1 MAKQENKAKIYI
13 ELDLDHPTGNF
24 WIDNGLVYLVNQFG
38 KGVFGNEEILNH
50 LVGKLLQETGN
61 KGEYYDEVT
70 GEVKEYDKVN
80 WVYPTNSFIKSV
92 DTTTPKVKIKIDGKE
107 KTLPVAPFRPNL
119 RLEFTA
125 TQNYCYFCGRK
136 DRITKV
142 KMWMFP
148 FVVTQDKFSNFYSQ
162 GKGDI
167 FLCPRCALA
176 GLAGYLTWLWI
187 AQGKTVHFF
196 LFYSNLKEL
205 QVFHKEVI
213 EPSQISGGKGGNVKL
228 PFYGPYLHETTIAL
242 LLKLFNYVEGQ
253 EEEDQISPEGRDLLA
268 RLLGAEEVVPAAPLT
283 LYAVSGVVG
292 QAFDMKSFQEF
303 SRLHL
308 LYKLYKGWKE
318 KLVKADNPHK
328 AIENIFRQFQVREGN
343 QYNTLWRD
351 KICWAVLEFNDPFP
365 HIESFL
371 FEGRAKEKPP
381 SPLVWGTEEVFQY
394 YAKEVLNVDENLLK
408 ILRGFGYSLGTK
420 AEEKKDMGLLYALRN
435 AKNVEEFLKI
445 LNEIQF
451 RLEITIPE
459 KLLELGQGE
468 RIAGTSWLRVKT
480 LLSIFAMNS
489 YIRALSGSKKEG
501 GEEYEQSAE

>member
-1 MAKQENKAKIYI
+1 VARKKNSSKISTSSI
-13 ELDLDHPTGNF
+13 GNTLSVQLDLNYPTGNF
-24 WIDNGLVYLVNQFG
+24 WIDNGLVYLVNHFG
-38 KGVFGNEEILNH
+38 RGVYSSEDILDHIKKHNTNN
-50 LVGKLLQETGN
+50 G
-61 KGEYYDEVT
+61 DWISP
-70 GEVKEYDKVN
+70 VKY
-80 WVYPTNSFIKSV
+80 FIK
-92 DTTTPKVKIKIDGKE
+92 VKPQKLKLKLT
-107 KTLPVAPFRPNL
+107 KTK
-119 RLEFTA
+119 
-125 TQNYCYFCGRK
+125 NYCHFCGRENQVTE
-136 DRITKV
+136 I

-162 GKGDI
+162 VKGNV

-187 AQGKTVHFF
+187 AQDKTVHFF
-196 LFYSNLKEL
+196 LFYSDLKEL
-205 QVFHKEVI
+205 QVFHKVVI
-213 EPSQISGGKGGNVKL
+213 EDSQISGGKGGNVKL
-228 PFYGPYLHETTIAL
+228 SFYGPYLHETTMAL

-268 RLLGAEEVVPAAPLT
+268 RFLGAEEVVPVTPLT
-283 LYAVSGVVG
+283 LYAVSGNISG
-292 QAFDMKSFQEF
+292 HPPMQTFDMKSFQEF

-408 ILRGFGYSLGTK
+408 ILRRFGYSLGTK
-420 AEEKKDMGLLYALRN
+420 AEEKKDIGLLYALRN

-445 LNEIQF
+445 LNDIQF

-489 YIRALSGSKKEG
+489 YLRALSGSKNEG

>member
-1 MAKQENKAKIYI
+1 MGNRKSSAEKIQ
-13 ELDLDHPTGNF
+13 LDLNPTGNF
-24 WIDNGLVYLVNQFG
+24 WTDNGLVYLVNRFG
-38 KGVFGNEEILNH
+38 QGVFSSKEILDY
-50 LVGKLLQETGN
+50 LVGELLRETGN

-80 WVYPTNSFIKSV
+80 WVYPTNYFIKSV
-92 DTTTPKVKIKIDGKE
+92 DSAPKVKVKIEGKE
-107 KTLPVAPFRPNL
+107 RKLPTFPPRPTLK
-119 RLEFTA
+119 LEFTGRE
-125 TQNYCYFCGRK
+125 NSCHFCGKKSRV
-136 DRITKV
+136 TKI

-176 GLAGYLTWLWI
+176 GLAGYLTWLWV
-187 AQGKTVHFF
+187 AQGKTLHFF
-196 LFYSNLKEL
+196 LFYSNLEEL

-213 EPSQISGGKGGNVKL
+213 EDSQISGGKGGNVKL
-228 PFYGPYLHETTIAL
+228 PFYGPYLHETTMAL
-242 LLKLFNYVEGQ
+242 LLKLFSYVEGRG
-253 EEEDQISPEGRDLLA
+253 EEDQISQEGRELLA
-268 RLLGAEEVVPAAPLT
+268 SLLGAQEVAPVAPLT
-283 LYAVSGVVG
+283 LYAVSGVLG

-308 LYKLYKGWKE
+308 LYRLYKAWKE
-318 KLVKADNPHK
+318 LVETSNPHRTVV
-328 AIENIFRQFQVREGN
+328 NIFRQFQVREGN

-351 KICWAVLEFNDPFP
+351 KVCWAVLEFADPFP

-371 FEGRAKEKPP
+371 FEGKAKEK
-381 SPLVWGTEEVFQY
+381 SPLFWGTEEVFQH
-394 YAKEVLNVDENLLK
+394 YAKEVLGVDENLLK
-408 ILRGFGYSLGTK
+408 VLRGFGYSLGKKT
-420 AEEKKDMGLLYALRN
+420 EEKKDMGLLYALRN

-445 LNEIQF
+445 LNDIQF

-468 RIAGTSWLRVKT
+468 RIAGTPWLRVKT

-489 YIRALSGSKKEG
+489 YLKASSGNKKEG
-501 GEEYEQSAE
+501 GEKYENSAE

>member
-1 MAKQENKAKIYI
+1 VAKQENKAKISI

-38 KGVFGNEEILNH
+38 KGVFGSEEILNH

-80 WVYPTNSFIKSV
+80 WVYPTNYFIKSV
-92 DTTTPKVKIKIDGKE
+92 DSPPKVKIKIEGKE
-107 KTLPVAPFRPNL
+107 REFPTSPPRPTLKFEL
-119 RLEFTA
+119 TKS
-125 TQNYCYFCGRK
+125 QNYCHFCGEKSRVAK
-136 DRITKV
+136 I

-176 GLAGYLTWLWI
+176 GLAGYLTWLWV

-196 LFYSNLKEL
+196 LFYSNLEEL

-213 EPSQISGGKGGNVKL
+213 EASQISGGKGGNVKL
-228 PFYGPYLHETTIAL
+228 SFYGPYLHETTLAL
-242 LLKLFNYVEGQ
+242 LLKLFSYVEGR
-253 EEEDQISPEGRDLLA
+253 EEEDQISQEGRELLA
-268 RLLGAEEVVPAAPLT
+268 SLLGAEEVTPVAPLT
-283 LYAVSGVVG
+283 LYAVSGILG

-308 LYKLYKGWKE
+308 LYRLYKAWKE
-318 KLVKADNPHK
+318 KLVKAPNPHQTVV
-328 AIENIFRQFQVREGN
+328 NIFRQFQVREGN
-343 QYNTLWRD
+343 QYNTLWRE
-351 KICWAVLEFNDPFP
+351 KVCWAVLEFTDPFP

-371 FEGRAKEKPP
+371 FEGRAKEKSP

-394 YAKEVLNVDENLLK
+394 YAKEVLSVDENLLK

-445 LNEIQF
+445 LNDIQF

-468 RIAGTSWLRVKT
+468 RIAGTPWLRVKT

-489 YIRALSGSKKEG
+489 YLRASSGNKKEG